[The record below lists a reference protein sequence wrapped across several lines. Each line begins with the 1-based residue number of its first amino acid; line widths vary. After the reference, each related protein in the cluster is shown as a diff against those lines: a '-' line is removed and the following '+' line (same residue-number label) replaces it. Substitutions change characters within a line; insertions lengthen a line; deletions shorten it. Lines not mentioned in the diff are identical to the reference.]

1 MNLHHCAIV
10 LVFVFGASAGAAAQQ
25 HRDTTQASDTVKD
38 LPLTAGQ
45 RQSFVGSYSVTLP
58 LGGENDL
65 LRVFDENGVLKAQS
79 MHDKE
84 TRRLVYQGDAAFRPE
99 GIPDFVITFVL
110 EGGRATKF
118 TARRPEGV
126 MKGVRIR

>member
-1 MNLHHCAIV
+1 MNLLHCTIV
-10 LVFVFGASAGAAAQQ
+10 IVFVSGASARAAAQQ
-25 HRDTTQASDTVKD
+25 HRDTTQAADTVKD
-38 LPLTAGQ
+38 LPLTAAQ

-65 LRVFDENGVLKAQS
+65 LRIFDENGVLKAQS
-79 MHDKE
+79 LHDKE
-84 TRRLVYQGDAAFRPE
+84 TRRLLYQGDAIFRPE

-118 TARRPEGV
+118 TARKPEGA
-126 MKGVRIR
+126 MEGVRIQ

>member
-1 MNLHHCAIV
+1 MNLLHCAIV
-10 LVFVFGASAGAAAQQ
+10 LVFVFGASARATAQQ
-25 HRDTTQASDTVKD
+25 RGDSTQAADTVKD
-38 LPLTAGQ
+38 LPLTAAQ

-65 LRVFDENGVLKAQS
+65 LRIFDENGVLKAQS

-84 TRRLVYQGDAAFRPE
+84 TRRLLYQGDDVFRPE
-99 GIPDFVITFVL
+99 GIPDFLITFVL

-118 TARRPEGV
+118 TARRPGGVMEGV
-126 MKGVRIR
+126 RLQ